1 MNHELDEDLDQ
12 SMDYN
17 LNQDLISHTHTMFI
31 IQKIIQFKINCS
43 SLVFPLGYLL
53 EIISLK
59 TWIVLMFSGFGV
71 GDMFH
76 TFFSQIVK
84 QQNELD
90 RSGTLPRTPASARKV
105 SSLSGSGSLNRRSI
119 HVTNPDTELFSETTR
134 PQPSPEQ
141 QAVMSRL
148 GRGQNA
154 WQQLGIEPGSTQ
166 EEVNKAYRKLA
177 VLLHPDKTAVRGADE
192 AFKLLGLARRTILNS
207 LS

>member
-1 MNHELDEDLDQ
+1 
-12 SMDYN
+12 
-17 LNQDLISHTHTMFI
+17 
-31 IQKIIQFKINCS
+31 
-43 SLVFPLGYLL
+43 
-53 EIISLK
+53 
-59 TWIVLMFSGFGV
+59 
-71 GDMFH
+71 MFH

-90 RSGTLPRTPASARKV
+90 RAGTLPRTPASARKV
-105 SSLSGSGSLNRRSI
+105 SSLSGSGSLNRRSV
-119 HVTNPDTELFSETTR
+119 HLANSDTELFSETTR

-141 QAVMSRL
+141 QAVMARL

-154 WQQLGIEPGSTQ
+154 WQQLGIEPGSSQ
-166 EEVNKAYRKLA
+166 DEVNKAYRKLA

>member
-1 MNHELDEDLDQ
+1 
-12 SMDYN
+12 
-17 LNQDLISHTHTMFI
+17 
-31 IQKIIQFKINCS
+31 
-43 SLVFPLGYLL
+43 
-53 EIISLK
+53 
-59 TWIVLMFSGFGV
+59 
-71 GDMFH
+71 MFH

-84 QQNELD
+84 QQNEMD
-90 RSGTLPRTPASARKV
+90 RAGTLPRTPASARKV

-119 HVTNPDTELFSETTR
+119 HAASPAPPELFNDSAR
-134 PQPSPEQ
+134 PQPSDDQ

-177 VLLHPDKTAVRGADE
+177 ILLHPDKTAVRGADE

-207 LS
+207 FS